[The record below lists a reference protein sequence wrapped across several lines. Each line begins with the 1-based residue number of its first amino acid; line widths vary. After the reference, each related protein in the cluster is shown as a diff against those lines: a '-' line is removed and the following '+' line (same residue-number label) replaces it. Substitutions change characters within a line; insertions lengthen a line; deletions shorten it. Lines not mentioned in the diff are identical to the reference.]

1 MDYKWE
7 SKLLHEH
14 PAKHNA
20 GRFGKIVLHDTGIY
34 GLMIGG
40 VHMSCPQH
48 WAAKI
53 HAQEQTD
60 KEVRQMNLVTLYKSL
75 PQAVAIPDIIW
86 TAQAEIERMEELRA
100 ELQTLENKYASE
112 TIPTML
118 EALRVDWTDEELT
131 EGGFL
136 KSGLESE

>member
-1 MDYKWE
+1 
-7 SKLLHEH
+7 
-14 PAKHNA
+14 
-20 GRFGKIVLHDTGIY
+20 
-34 GLMIGG
+34 
-40 VHMSCPQH
+40 
-48 WAAKI
+48 
-53 HAQEQTD
+53 
-60 KEVRQMNLVTLYKSL
+60 MNLVTLYKSL

-86 TAQAEIERMEELRA
+86 TAQGEIERMEELRA

-118 EALRVDWTDEELT
+118 EALRVDWTDKELT